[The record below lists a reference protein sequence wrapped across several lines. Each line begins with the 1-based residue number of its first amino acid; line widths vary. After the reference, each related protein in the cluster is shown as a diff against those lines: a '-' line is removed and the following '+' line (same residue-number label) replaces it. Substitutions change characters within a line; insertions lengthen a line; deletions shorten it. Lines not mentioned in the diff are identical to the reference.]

1 MACCLLLYNLD
12 YDTFLFRSELQSCIS
27 IEVQALYSCCNGHPV
42 CYVTERRTCI
52 CNDHCPGL
60 GLPTDSHLPYVPCRF
75 RSLFPPLL
83 SLIQEGIQSQ
93 EDCSQLLQGF
103 ISNYARWVSNVGGSV
118 ALLSSKILGIQR
130 ILGRLQSGLMQLA
143 LIANSTH
150 MIYLAAN
157 SIAATPH
164 YLEVSN
170 RVGWSRASLGPD
182 RPNDWQKCREWW
194 RLSSVAMV

>member
-1 MACCLLLYNLD
+1 MQ
-12 YDTFLFRSELQSCIS
+12 R
-27 IEVQALYSCCNGHPV
+27 P
-42 CYVTERRTCI
+42 
-52 CNDHCPGL
+52 
-60 GLPTDSHLPYVPCRF
+60 LPWPWASNRF
-75 RSLFPPLL
+75 PSTLRSLQIQISLSPFAFIIRAGDTVPRRLLTIAARFYQQLCPLGQQCWW
-83 SLIQEGIQSQ
+83 I
-93 EDCSQLLQGF
+93 CC
-103 ISNYARWVSNVGGSV
+103 V
-118 ALLSSKILGIQR
+118 AVFKDPRHSR

-143 LIANSTH
+143 LFANSTH